1 VDRRAAVRV
10 ILGGAGLG
18 GGARGDADTCRGAV
32 EGAGSGVDVGSG
44 PGVVGTGGTGFRAKV
59 AKSAGTAVAGTAIGV
74 LGSTIVAL
82 EDVAGGASAGTVVL
96 GDADMGGESLGGTET
111 GGVALGGVTRRGDGR
126 GCSNESIARTPCL
139 NRDVISFIFCISN
152 A

>member
-1 VDRRAAVRV
+1 
-10 ILGGAGLG
+10 
-18 GGARGDADTCRGAV
+18 
-32 EGAGSGVDVGSG
+32 VDVAGSG
-44 PGVVGTGGTGFRAKV
+44 PGVAGSGGTGFRAKV
-59 AKSAGTAVAGTAIGV
+59 VKSAGTAVTGTAIGV

-82 EDVAGGASAGTVVL
+82 KDVVGGASAGTVVL

-111 GGVALGGVTRRGDGR
+111 GGVALGGVTTRGDGR

-139 NRDVISFIFCISN
+139 NRHVISFIFCILN